1 MGPALNSSMTR
12 LDASLQGGPGKREDS
27 TLPVASHPDSV
38 GLAGLPAQGAQE
50 STMHQEGH
58 GN

>member
-1 MGPALNSSMTR
+1 MGPTLNSITTR
-12 LDASLQGGPGKREDS
+12 LDTSLQGGSGKCEDS

-38 GLAGLPAQGAQE
+38 GLARLPAQGAQE
-50 STMHQEGH
+50 SMMHQEGH